1 MIILINASDIK
12 AGGGIQV
19 ADSVC
24 CELNKYPQ
32 HRFIAVLSSYMK
44 KTAERT
50 ACYANVEVIKYD
62 CPKYNVRLLLTGRDA
77 FMDRLV
83 KDKRVDTVISIF
95 GPNLWVPRCPHI
107 SGFARP
113 HLVIPESPYFTRMDK
128 KERLKEDFS
137 NAVLKYFFR
146 RSSDFFYTENP
157 YISERLKKMLPGST
171 VYTITNNYNQIF
183 EQPEKWVEK
192 KLPAFDGA
200 SFLCVTAPYPHK
212 NLQIAIDVA
221 KYLKQT
227 KPGFKFRFVYTIN
240 KTDFVGIPEYLI
252 NCFLMIGKVD
262 ITECPSLY
270 EQCTIAFQPS
280 LLECFTATYPE
291 AMIMRKP
298 IVTTNLEFAQG
309 LCGEAACYY
318 EAINPVSAAESLY
331 KVATDREYAETLVD
345 AGQEMLKTYDTY
357 SDRARKIID
366 IAEQISLMGGA
377 ICELIANGEE
387 QIISTT
393 CCRTLA
399 FEGRRMAA

>member
-1 MIILINASDIK
+1 MNFLINACDLK
-12 AGGGIQV
+12 AGGGLQV
-19 ADSVC
+19 ADSIC
-24 CELNKYPQ
+24 CELVNYPQ
-32 HRFIAVLSSYMK
+32 HHFVVVLSSYLNSTK
-44 KTAERT
+44 KRIADFK
-50 ACYANVEVIKYD
+50 NVEVIEYD
-62 CPKYNVRLLLTGRDA
+62 YPKYNIRLLLSGRDS
-77 FMDRLV
+77 FMDNLV
-83 KDKRVDTVISIF
+83 ARKNIQSVLSIF
-95 GPNLWVPRCPHI
+95 GPNIWVPKCPHI
-107 SGFARP
+107 SGFARA
-113 HLVIPESPYFTRMDK
+113 HLLISESQYFTRMK
-128 KERLKEDFS
+128 WGERWKANRF
-137 NAVLKYFFR
+137 NTVLKYFFR
-146 RSSDFFYTENP
+146 RSSKVFYTENP
-157 YISERLKKMLPGST
+157 YISKRLMNYLPGTT
-171 VYTITNNYNQIF
+171 VHTITNNYNQVFDHPELWKEKALPPF
-183 EQPEKWVEK
+183 E
-192 KLPAFDGA
+192 GT
-200 SFLCVTAPYPHK
+200 SILCITAPYPHK

-345 AGQEMLKTYDTY
+345 AGQEMLKTCDTY
-357 SDRARKIID
+357 SDRARKIIG
-366 IAEQISLMGGA
+366 IAEQISLIGGA

-387 QIISTT
+387 QIISST